1 MPCAT
6 LSGEEQAHTNQF
18 SLRLNRFA
26 VSSAPTEVS
35 LARAALAFWSL
46 GYGHRDL
53 QQPVKHVRVDP
64 EHHAWNQ
71 RQHHERHDNLPDI
84 EA

>member
-35 LARAALAFWSL
+35 LARAGLAFWSL
-46 GYGHRDL
+46 GYVRRSKIYGGH
-53 QQPVKHVRVDP
+53 
-64 EHHAWNQ
+64 
-71 RQHHERHDNLPDI
+71 
-84 EA
+84 